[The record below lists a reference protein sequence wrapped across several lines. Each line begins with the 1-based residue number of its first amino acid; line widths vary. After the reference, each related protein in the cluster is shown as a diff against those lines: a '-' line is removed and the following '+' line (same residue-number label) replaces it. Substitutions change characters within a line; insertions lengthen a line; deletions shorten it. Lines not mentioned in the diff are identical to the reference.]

1 MAKLRSAAN
10 ILQKGNKKA
19 ASNPYMGLSVADM
32 KRKYDTEIRGKKF
45 SAKELSV
52 IANQMQAAKKAGLKS
67 KPKASKPAASK
78 PKASTPAPKPT
89 SPTPT
94 PKPSENKPKPSADKP
109 KPSATPK
116 SRRRGAGVR
125 NGRNRIKNQMKIVK
139 KALSGLTHKKGDT
152 KKVNGITY
160 VHNGKRFV
168 RYTM

>member
-125 NGRNRIKNQMKIVK
+125 NGRNRTKNQMKIVK

-160 VHNGKRFV
+160 VHDGKRFV

>member
-1 MAKLRSAAN
+1 MAKTNAGLRIRSTR
-10 ILQKGNKKA
+10 
-19 ASNPYMGLSVADM
+19 NPFKDMSMADM
-32 KRKYDTEIRGKKF
+32 KKKW
-45 SAKELSV
+45 SKMSPEERA
-52 IANQMQAAKKAGLKS
+52 ANVQTFRDAAKSAPKS

-89 SPTPT
+89 SSTPQ
-94 PKPSENKPKPSADKP
+94 PKPSADKP

-125 NGRNRIKNQMKIVK
+125 NGRNRTKNQMKIVK

>member
-1 MAKLRSAAN
+1 MAKTNAGLRIRSTR
-10 ILQKGNKKA
+10 
-19 ASNPYMGLSVADM
+19 NPFKDMSMADM
-32 KRKYDTEIRGKKF
+32 KKKW
-45 SAKELSV
+45 SKMSPEERA
-52 IANQMQAAKKAGLKS
+52 ANVQTFRDAAKSAPKS

-89 SPTPT
+89 SSTPQ
-94 PKPSENKPKPSADKP
+94 PKPSADKP